1 MHRDSVIVMVPGKET
16 DEQRKQEMKVGRAR
30 KRRLGFLMG

>member
-1 MHRDSVIVMVPGKET
+1 MHRDSVIVMVPGKER
-16 DEQRKQEMKVGRAR
+16 DEQRKVGRAR